1 MKYGLNSIRPLSVLN
16 FVQKSN
22 FLHTFCKKLHFY
34 VFFSSNFSKILHGM
48 EQRQNNPHNK
58 PHNVRENSG
67 ANLLQNKIFTGC
79 RAPFTD

>member
-34 VFFSSNFSKILHGM
+34 LFFFV
-48 EQRQNNPHNK
+48 EFQQNIAYNGTK
-58 PHNVRENSG
+58 PKQAS
-67 ANLLQNKIFTGC
+67 
-79 RAPFTD
+79 